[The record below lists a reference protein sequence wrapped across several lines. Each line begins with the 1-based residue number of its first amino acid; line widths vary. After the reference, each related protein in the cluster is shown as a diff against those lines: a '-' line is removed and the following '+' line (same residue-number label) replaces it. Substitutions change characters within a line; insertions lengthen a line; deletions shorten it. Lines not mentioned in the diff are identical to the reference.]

1 MLVFYRGIFTQHYTE
16 CRVMMGKTC
25 GELHSLPSP

>member
-1 MLVFYRGIFTQHYTE
+1 MSVFYRGIFTQHYAR
-16 CRVMMGKTC
+16 CYVMMGTTC